1 MGFEP
6 SHAKHIELT
15 VQRFNHSATSSAVK
29 VYFSNC
35 LIMHKNMFWNL
46 MAVQVVLLFL
56 ARSFILLLLALVADI
71 RL

>member
-1 MGFEP
+1 
-6 SHAKHIELT
+6 
-15 VQRFNHSATSSAVK
+15 
-29 VYFSNC
+29 